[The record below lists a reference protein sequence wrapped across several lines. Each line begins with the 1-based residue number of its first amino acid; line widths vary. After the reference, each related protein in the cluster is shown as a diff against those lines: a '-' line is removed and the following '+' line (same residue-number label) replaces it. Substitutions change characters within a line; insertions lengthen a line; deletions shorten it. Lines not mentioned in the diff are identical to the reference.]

1 MADRSRTQNQVVFWE
16 IAARS
21 PGHPEYCLYKNIYG
35 VHQFTLY
42 LALLAHVILIDD
54 LENLHQQCNQFYA
67 SVPIWSLAIFK
78 KRTKHVV
85 IASEV
90 KQPSTEF

>member
-1 MADRSRTQNQVVFWE
+1 MRNS
-16 IAARS
+16 
-21 PGHPEYCLYKNIYG
+21 
-35 VHQFTLY
+35 
-42 LALLAHVILIDD
+42 
-54 LENLHQQCNQFYA
+54 
-67 SVPIWSLAIFK
+67 SVSKGYPSKGFRKPLKGMDAFQERHGCWSLAIFK

>member
-1 MADRSRTQNQVVFWE
+1 MGNDMTAGCRRFVRRNMK
-16 IAARS
+16 
-21 PGHPEYCLYKNIYG
+21 C
-35 VHQFTLY
+35 
-42 LALLAHVILIDD
+42 
-54 LENLHQQCNQFYA
+54 QQ
-67 SVPIWSLAIFK
+67 PLDWSLAIFK

>member
-1 MADRSRTQNQVVFWE
+1 MGCT
-16 IAARS
+16 
-21 PGHPEYCLYKNIYG
+21 HPIKP
-35 VHQFTLY
+35 
-42 LALLAHVILIDD
+42 VIPAIKKSLVKQRV
-54 LENLHQQCNQFYA
+54 LG
-67 SVPIWSLAIFK
+67 WSLGIFK